1 MIHYLEQT
9 KLLNYNHSAIQ
20 GLIRSRQW
28 SSLSVK
34 NQILSVYNYVRDEI
48 EFGYNR
54 RDDIPASEVPQDV
67 YGQCNTKG
75 ILFMALLRA
84 LGIPCRIHGFTI
96 HKQQK
101 GAMNSWYYRLSPDE
115 IIHSW
120 IEVMYK
126 GDWLNMEV
134 FVLFCFVID
143 LPYLNKLQQKFKPC
157 SGSFCGYGVATDDV
171 QNPAVF
177 WDENDTYVQKPNKNT
192 ERFSKFSVSFR
203 VKVRINPCL
212 QARSLRIK
220 MDYRLN
226 ILLCMLGHIFVHRLN
241 WLFLLGQ
248 MLDDSNSRS

>member
-20 GLIRSRQW
+20 DLIRSRQW

-34 NQILSVYNYVRDEI
+34 NQIRSVYNYVRDEI

-54 RDDIPASEVPQDV
+54 RDDIPASEVLQDV

-96 HKQQK
+96 HKQLQK

-134 FVLFCFVID
+134 FVLFCFV
-143 LPYLNKLQQKFKPC
+143 L
-157 SGSFCGYGVATDDV
+157 FCYRSPLSEQTSA
-171 QNPAVF
+171 
-177 WDENDTYVQKPNKNT
+177 
-192 ERFSKFSVSFR
+192 
-203 VKVRINPCL
+203 KV
-212 QARSLRIK
+212 
-220 MDYRLN
+220 
-226 ILLCMLGHIFVHRLN
+226 
-241 WLFLLGQ
+241 
-248 MLDDSNSRS
+248 

>member
-20 GLIRSRQW
+20 DLIRSRQW

-34 NQILSVYNYVRDEI
+34 NQIRSVYNYVRDEI

-54 RDDIPASEVPQDV
+54 RDDIPASEVLQDG

-96 HKQQK
+96 HKQLQK

-120 IEVMYK
+120 IEVMYQ
-126 GDWLNMEV
+126 GNWLNMEG
-134 FVLFCFVID
+134 FIID
-143 LPYLNKLQQKFKPC
+143 LPYLNKLQQKFKQC
-157 SGSFCGYGVATDDV
+157 SGSFCGYGVATDDF

-177 WDENDTYVQKPNKNT
+177 WDENDTYVQKEGIVQDFGTFVHPDQFFSLHPQKLSSLKKVI
-192 ERFSKFSVSFR
+192 FSKL
-203 VKVRINPCL
+203 VRHLMN
-212 QARSLRIK
+212 RNVRRI
-220 MDYRLN
+220 RR
-226 ILLCMLGHIFVHRLN
+226 G
-241 WLFLLGQ
+241 
-248 MLDDSNSRS
+248 

>member
-20 GLIRSRQW
+20 DLIRSRQW

-34 NQILSVYNYVRDEI
+34 NQIRSVYNYVRDEI
-48 EFGYNR
+48 ELGYNR
-54 RDDIPASEVPQDV
+54 RDDIPASEVLQDG

-96 HKQQK
+96 YKQLQK

-120 IEVMYK
+120 IEVMYQ
-126 GDWLNMEV
+126 GNWLNMEG
-134 FVLFCFVID
+134 FIID
-143 LPYLNKLQQKFKPC
+143 LPYLNKLQQKFKQC
-157 SGSFCGYGVATDDV
+157 SGSFCGYGVATDDF

-177 WDENDTYVQKPNKNT
+177 WDENDTYVQKEGIVQDFGT
-192 ERFSKFSVSFR
+192 
-203 VKVRINPCL
+203 
-212 QARSLRIK
+212 
-220 MDYRLN
+220 
-226 ILLCMLGHIFVHRLN
+226 FVHPDQFFSLHPKK
-241 WLFLLGQ
+241 LSALKIVILSKLGRHL
-248 MLDDSNSRS
+248 MNRNVRRIRRG

>member
-20 GLIRSRQW
+20 DLIRSRQW

-34 NQILSVYNYVRDEI
+34 NQIRSVYNYVRDEI

-54 RDDIPASEVPQDV
+54 RDDIPASEVLQDG

-96 HKQQK
+96 HKQLQK

-120 IEVMYK
+120 IEVMYQ
-126 GDWLNMEV
+126 GNWLNMEG
-134 FVLFCFVID
+134 FIID
-143 LPYLNKLQQKFKPC
+143 LPYLNKLQQKFKQC
-157 SGSFCGYGVATDDV
+157 SGSFCGYGVATDDF

-177 WDENDTYVQKPNKNT
+177 WDENDTYVQKEGIVQDFGTFVHPDQFFSLHPQKLSSLKKVI
-192 ERFSKFSVSFR
+192 FSKL
-203 VKVRINPCL
+203 VRHLMN
-212 QARSLRIK
+212 RNVRRI
-220 MDYRLN
+220 RE
-226 ILLCMLGHIFVHRLN
+226 G
-241 WLFLLGQ
+241 
-248 MLDDSNSRS
+248 